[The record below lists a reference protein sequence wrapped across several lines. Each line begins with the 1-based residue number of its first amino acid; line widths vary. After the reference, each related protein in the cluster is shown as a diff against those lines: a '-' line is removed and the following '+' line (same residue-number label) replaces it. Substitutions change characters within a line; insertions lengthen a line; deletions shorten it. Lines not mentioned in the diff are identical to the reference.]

1 MLPLI
6 VILILSVIILR
17 WNHFK
22 YRELSRWAILAVFIL
37 KIGAGYL
44 SFKYHNIYFA
54 GGDGSIYLNSGRNL
68 VDYSHKN
75 PITYFKLFTNQNRHK
90 PGWEETYQKIIY
102 WDPVSGADFIDD
114 NRTAI
119 RINSL
124 ISLLSFRSIGVHIIL
139 LIFLSLIGLMAL
151 YKAFR
156 KWFENIYPPAIFFA
170 VFLSPSIIFWTSGIL
185 KETHTIFILGM
196 FLFQLS
202 NFIERKTFR
211 TLFWTILLGLL
222 LLLARTYLSI
232 ALFIP
237 VLFLVSSSFFKT
249 GSILKSIGITIIFS
263 VIGIIILMA
272 NGIDLFKIIS
282 TKQADFNLIAK
293 NATSFFHIAPLTQ
306 PFDLIK
312 YLPQALINVFIQPQ
326 LFNFESWLY
335 VFPIIENIDLIT
347 VIIFVFV
354 YYKSP
359 SKKITKYLI
368 FIILIWI
375 IGGWIIGLT
384 VPVQGAIARYKS
396 VFIPFVLMSVFAT
409 ADWDKL
415 KKRILKEG

>member
-6 VILILSVIILR
+6 SILIFSIVILR
-17 WNHFK
+17 WGYFK
-22 YRELSRWAILAVFIL
+22 YQGLSRWAILAVFIL

-54 GGDGSIYLNSGRNL
+54 GGDGSIYLNSSRNL
-68 VDYSHKN
+68 VDLSNRN
-75 PITYFKLFTNQNRHK
+75 PITYLQLFTNQNRQK
-90 PGWEETYQKIIY
+90 PEWEEIYQRIIY
-102 WDPVSGADFIDD
+102 WDPVKSAEFIDD

-151 YKAFR
+151 YKSFR

-185 KETHTIFILGM
+185 KETHTIFILG
-196 FLFQLS
+196 LFIYQLS
-202 NFIERKTFR
+202 IFIERKDYR
-211 TLFWTILLGLL
+211 SLFWTFLLGIL

-237 VLFLVSSSFFKT
+237 VLFLVLSSFFKT
-249 GSILKSIGITIIFS
+249 RSILKSIGLTITFS
-263 VIGIIILMA
+263 TIIIILLNV
-272 NGIDLFKIIS
+272 NGIDPFQILS
-282 TKQADFNLIAK
+282 AKQADFILIGK
-293 NATSFFHIAPLTQ
+293 NANSFFHIAELTQ
-306 PFDLIK
+306 PLDLVKNFPIALFNV
-312 YLPQALINVFIQPQ
+312 YLQPQ
-326 LFNFESWLY
+326 LFNFDSWLY

-347 VIIFVFV
+347 IIIFVFV

-359 SKKITKYLI
+359 CKKETKYLI
-368 FIILIWI
+368 FVLLVWI

-396 VFIPFVLMSVFAT
+396 ILIPFLLISIFAI

-415 KKRILKEG
+415 KNKFLKEE